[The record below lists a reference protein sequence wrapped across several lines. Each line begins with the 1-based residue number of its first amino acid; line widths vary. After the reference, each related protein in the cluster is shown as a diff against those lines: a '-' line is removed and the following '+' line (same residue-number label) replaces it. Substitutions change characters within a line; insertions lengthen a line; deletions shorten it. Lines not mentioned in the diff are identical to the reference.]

1 MDGLFII
8 CSQCLNLLSARWRN
22 RYRLFHSSYSK
33 LIQSCAL
40 NESRQWAGNSSKD
53 ATKTIERN
61 NMRNQWKFQLELCIE
76 ILSFFLF
83 FSFFLFLLCFSAT
96 VILFCKW
103 EKKNKYKE
111 TMREKES
118 ITSTAR
124 ESWRPCSTQHSMWK
138 MCIYDKNGTL
148 FCWKPDPYKYR
159 WCQNRFNPSVVRSNG
174 WLMANEV
181 KTGTL
186 IFE

>member
-1 MDGLFII
+1 MCAEWISSMSREFIEGCNENNRKKQHAQPVKVSVGI
-8 CSQCLNLLSARWRN
+8 VHRN
-22 RYRLFHSSYSK
+22 TF
-33 LIQSCAL
+33 
-40 NESRQWAGNSSKD
+40 
-53 ATKTIERN
+53 
-61 NMRNQWKFQLELCIE
+61 FF
-76 ILSFFLF
+76 SFFF
-83 FSFFLFLLCFSAT
+83 FFLFLLCFSAT

-124 ESWRPCSTQHSMWK
+124 ESWRPCSTQYSMWK